1 MSCAACQA
9 RVEKAVSKV
18 EGVDSC
24 SVSLLTNSM
33 GVEGNASPED
43 IIRAVTDAGYGARLK
58 ADDIPQGA
66 VRSSFAADEAALEDR
81 ETPVLKKRL
90 IASIGFLIVLMYFS
104 MGHMMWGWPLPKWF
118 AGNHVAMGLVQLV
131 LSALVMV
138 VAKSFGPVTCSS
150 YSLARRSMASLSC
163 SVSIMPASTPSTVVP
178 GRKWLEKY
186 QNPVA

>member
-58 ADDIPQGA
+58 ADDTAHSTAG
-66 VRSSFAADEAALEDR
+66 SNFAADEAA
-81 ETPVLKKRL
+81 RL
-90 IASIGFLIVLMYFS
+90 
-104 MGHMMWGWPLPKWF
+104 
-118 AGNHVAMGLVQLV
+118 
-131 LSALVMV
+131 
-138 VAKSFGPVTCSS
+138 
-150 YSLARRSMASLSC
+150 
-163 SVSIMPASTPSTVVP
+163 
-178 GRKWLEKY
+178 
-186 QNPVA
+186 